1 MEEELHN
8 AASDAGGALPL
19 DNDGTQNSES
29 TSTDVW
35 ENLREIFQDIDSQ
48 SSSVESKALLKKPIM
63 HLRRLLEV
71 HSMIRKTSPRLVL
84 ENQRRFLL
92 TGEAENELDKSYL
105 GVLFEREW
113 YLRKL
118 QAVEAAIGPAPPY
131 VQTVTNTGGVS
142 AAAAFAMTIR
152 SILYEDSQDF
162 SLVGSRWR

>member
-92 TGEAENELDKSYL
+92 TGCNRACS
-105 GVLFEREW
+105 
-113 YLRKL
+113 
-118 QAVEAAIGPAPPY
+118 
-131 VQTVTNTGGVS
+131 
-142 AAAAFAMTIR
+142 TIR
-152 SILYEDSQDF
+152 PNRDKHRRRFCGSSIRHDHQKH
-162 SLVGSRWR
+162 SLRR

>member
-71 HSMIRKTSPRLVL
+71 HSMIR
-84 ENQRRFLL
+84 
-92 TGEAENELDKSYL
+92 EAENELDKSYL